1 METLEQIKKCCS
13 DFIYKP
19 VQKVTLYDI
28 EKSKEKMKKYKKSG
42 IDRAWRLLFKG
53 FRIAASPSKRL
64 IPYNII

>member
-42 IDRAWRLLFKG
+42 IDRAWCYG
-53 FRIAASPSKRL
+53 
-64 IPYNII
+64 